1 MGDRALLERWGR
13 GGAPYRAFDRAAR
26 DLLATDDR
34 FRAARAEWA
43 AFFERSHGDVF
54 GGLDAADP
62 ETDLF
67 VDALYYDFVV
77 DGLLAF
83 AERAFDFTVANP
95 GPGANTD
102 ALSVGFRELHR
113 RVAAAAD
120 ATLDPAEAVS
130 AAGLR
135 RADTDFLRAL
145 YEGVVSRE
153 RRLALGEYYTPRG
166 VAELAVDALGAG
178 DAGAATFL
186 DPGCGSGAFLA
197 VCVDRKVAALRAT
210 GATPGEIVETV
221 TGTAL
226 GIDLNPV
233 AVKSAKLSYL
243 LALLPVLEDAAVDA
257 VELPVFLTDA
267 VGLTREDDIRFRGEH
282 FEPTADY
289 LVGNPPWIPWTRLSE
304 RLKAGWREADADLGL
319 LPHDG
324 AASRLGHANDDVSL
338 PFVWRCVDRYLAD
351 GGGASFVLKRD
362 ALIGPAGKLLRTL
375 TVGDRPLALE
385 HVHDFGG
392 LRPFGDQVG
401 ADAAVY
407 AFRADAD
414 HSFPVG
420 ATAWTAG
427 DGGGAADYATA
438 DAIRETLTPEATG
451 FVPVDPDDE
460 TSAWIRADAERAAL
474 GECAHEI
481 RHGVKDDAND
491 VFGIDRE
498 QLADVEPDLVYP
510 YLKSRHIVKYGL
522 FGHDLRLVPL
532 RKADEDNEAELR
544 RQYPETYDY
553 LRRHREALADRS
565 SSWLDR
571 GPFYNV
577 FGLGE
582 YTWREYKVV
591 WCRLGFKP
599 HFAVVSTV
607 DDPDL
612 GEKPVVPGDHCMFV
626 GTDSER
632 EAHFLCA
639 LLNSAVYQRS
649 LRHVAPEGK
658 ASLSKATVSTLDLP
672 EWRGTDDQRRLAD
685 LSMRAHDVVPEH
697 TDTSKRAYNGKTIP
711 ELEAVQAEIDR
722 VVEGML
728 ADGATGGATR

>member
-1 MGDRALLERWGR
+1 M
-13 GGAPYRAFDRAAR
+13 
-26 DLLATDDR
+26 
-34 FRAARAEWA
+34 
-43 AFFERSHGDVF
+43 
-54 GGLDAADP
+54 
-62 ETDLF
+62 
-67 VDALYYDFVV
+67 
-77 DGLLAF
+77 
-83 AERAFDFTVANP
+83 
-95 GPGANTD
+95 
-102 ALSVGFRELHR
+102 
-113 RVAAAAD
+113 
-120 ATLDPAEAVS
+120 
-130 AAGLR
+130 
-135 RADTDFLRAL
+135 
-145 YEGVVSRE
+145 
-153 RRLALGEYYTPRG
+153 ALGEYYTPRG
-166 VAELAVDALGAG
+166 VAELAVDALDVA
-178 DAGAATFL
+178 DVRSAAFL
-186 DPGCGSGAFLA
+186 DPGCGSGVFLA
-197 VCVDRKVAALRAT
+197 VCVDRKVAAMRED
-210 GATPGEIVETV
+210 GATPAEIVETV
-221 TGTAL
+221 TETAF
-226 GIDLNPV
+226 GVDLNPV

-243 LALLPVLEDAAVDA
+243 LALLPVLDDADVDA

-267 VGLTREDDIRFRGEH
+267 VGLTREDALRFRDEP
-282 FEPTADY
+282 FEPTVDY
-289 LVGNPPWIPWTRLSE
+289 LVGNPPWIPWSRLSE
-304 RLKAGWREADADLGL
+304 ELKAGWREADADLGL

-338 PFVWRCVDRYLAD
+338 PFVWRCIDRYLAP

-362 ALIGPAGKLLRTL
+362 ALTGPAGKLLRTL
-375 TVGDRPLALE
+375 TVGDRPLAVE

-414 HSFPVG
+414 RSFPVD

-427 DGGGAADYATA
+427 DGDREPDYATA
-438 DAIRETLTPEATG
+438 DAVRETLTAESTG

-474 GECAHEI
+474 GECTHDI

-491 VFGIDRE
+491 VFGVGRE
-498 QLADVEPDLVYP
+498 QLADLEPDLVYP

-532 RKADEDNEAELR
+532 RKADEDNEEELR
-544 RQYPETYDY
+544 SRYPETYAY

-582 YTWREYKVV
+582 YTWSEYKVV

-658 ASLSKATVSTLDLP
+658 ASLSKATVSNLDLP
-672 EWRGTDDQRRLAD
+672 PYRGGDEQRRLAD

-697 TDTSKRAYNGKTIP
+697 ADTSKRAYNAKTIP
-711 ELEAVQAEIDR
+711 KLEAVQADIDR
-722 VVEGML
+722 IVEGML
-728 ADGATGGATR
+728 ADGTPKMDPR